1 MYEVDGLV
9 YCEIYSNKSVKNV
22 HCVCDWRLWN
32 RKVHEQYLLS
42 WSEDEIGLPM
52 FEVVFNKGFCE
63 SVFLVDALIEVVYAL
78 ICMDEQCLQV
88 E

>member
-1 MYEVDGLV
+1 MYEVDGLM
-9 YCEIYSNKSVKNV
+9 YGEIYSNKSVKNV

-42 WSEDEIGLPM
+42 WSEDEIGLSM

-63 SVFLVDALIEVVYAL
+63 SVFLVDTLIEVVNTL